1 MAAAAGARP
10 QDGSW
15 QFAKVPTSARDAATD
30 SEESA
35 RGSPPRRRRRASDVP
50 RLPLITASFAEIAE
64 WGESSLDVEDV
75 EAETRD
81 RELQGK
87 FMALVRDGLDL
98 EWIAS
103 ILANA
108 PTREALLRKGEF
120 GTRSVRSGPSSFLRK
135 QQIVQLKK
143 ISVTTAGLVGVH
155 QRAAMETE
163 RAAGDALQLK
173 ARQRDLGTFAAALVR
188 GVAGV
193 EGHGTEADIE
203 NMMGAMHSAP
213 SSSESQT
220 VGDDGTPLLKLS
232 VRAGLRWRGRSRCWW
247 QGQGQGRGVMALLLL

>member
-1 MAAAAGARP
+1 MAAAAEAGP

-30 SEESA
+30 LEESE
-35 RGSPPRRRRRASDVP
+35 RGSPPRWWWRGSDMP
-50 RLPLITASFAEIAE
+50 RLPLPITASFAEIVE

-75 EAETRD
+75 EAETWD

-108 PTREALLRKGEF
+108 PTREALLRKGEA
-120 GTRSVRSGPSSFLRK
+120 GTRSMRSGPTSSLRK

-143 ISVTTAGLVGVH
+143 ISVATAGLVGVH

-173 ARQRDLGTFAAALVR
+173 ARQRDLGAFAAALVR

-193 EGHGTEADIE
+193 EGHGTEVDIE

-220 VGDDGTPLLKLS
+220 VGDDGTPLLK
-232 VRAGLRWRGRSRCWW
+232 
-247 QGQGQGRGVMALLLL
+247 